1 MLRSWTFWRLFGTFG
16 LLWLASIGLLGAAVM
31 AQVDGYERTRITN
44 SVRVRA
50 VLTRDALRGRMVAGP
65 ALEEAVR
72 SLADDAGAR
81 LTVIDGD
88 GGVLADSDGDAG
100 EMKNHNQRPEV
111 IQARE
116 QGTGSDARTSDT
128 LGKPMLYV
136 AVRADP
142 AAPGG
147 TIVRAALPLVLVEE
161 QVAALHRVIW
171 TAAAGAGL
179 CAVALSFWLARR
191 TVRPLAELTEAA
203 GLIAEGG
210 YGHKV
215 YASGPDELGAL
226 ARTFNHMSARLAQQF
241 AQLEEDR
248 QQLRAILSGMVE
260 GVIALG
266 ADERILFVNERA
278 ARLLEFQAQAAV
290 GRRLWEV
297 VRVRPLQELARRA
310 LANPEPHQEELRWNS
325 PALRSLTVHAAR
337 LATAGG
343 AVLVLH
349 DTTELRRLERMRQD
363 FVANVS
369 HELKTPLSVI
379 KACVETLIDGAAD
392 DPGPRSQFLERIS
405 DQSDRLYAL
414 ILDLLSL
421 ARIESGEEAF
431 DIRAVP
437 LGPTVAECLERHR
450 ARAEAKRQQLVAE
463 PPPDGDGLAAQVD
476 EEALGQILD
485 NLVENAIKYT
495 PEGSRITVR
504 WRADGGQ
511 VRLEVEDNGQGIP
524 EADLPRVF
532 ERFYRVDKAR
542 SREMGGT
549 GLGLAI
555 VKHLAQA
562 MKGGARAASRVG
574 QGTTFIVSLPQAAAA
589 EAHAP

>member
-1 MLRSWTFWRLFGTFG
+1 MLHSWTFWRLFGTFG
-16 LLWLASIGLLGAAVM
+16 LLWLLSVGLLGAVVVTR
-31 AQVDGYERTRITN
+31 VDGFERRRIEN
-44 SVRVRA
+44 SLRARA
-50 VLTRDALRGRMVAGP
+50 VL
-65 ALEEAVR
+65 VR
-72 SLADDAGAR
+72 SALQDHTGSDAELRWHVKRLGDDAGAR
-81 LTVIDGD
+81 VTLIAADGR
-88 GGVLADSDGDAG
+88 VRADSKEDPAGMANLGDRA
-100 EMKNHNQRPEV
+100 EV
-111 IQARE
+111 VQARE
-116 QGTGSDARTSDT
+116 YGLGVITRTGDNLDQ
-128 LGKPMLYV
+128 PMLYV
-136 AVRADP
+136 AIRADGLGP
-142 AAPGG
+142 DVAFL
-147 TIVRAALPLVLVEE
+147 RAAVPADAVEE
-161 QVAALHRVIW
+161 QLVGLHHIVW

-179 CAVALSFWLARR
+179 AAVALSFWLARR

-203 GLIAEGG
+203 GLIAEGA

-215 YASGPDELGAL
+215 YASGPDEIGAL
-226 ARTFNHMSARLAQQF
+226 ARSFNHMSGRLARQF

-266 ADERILFVNERA
+266 ADERVLFVNERA

-297 VRVRPLQELARRA
+297 VRVRPLQDLARRA
-310 LANPEPHQEELRWNS
+310 LAEPAPHEEELRWNG
-325 PALRSLTVHAAR
+325 PAPRSLKVHAAR
-337 LATAGG
+337 LASAGG

-349 DTTELRRLERMRQD
+349 DTTDLRRLERLRQD

-379 KACVETLIDGAAD
+379 KACVETLLDGAAA
-392 DPGPRSQFLERIS
+392 DPEHRGRFLERIG

-421 ARIESGEEAF
+421 ARIEAGEEAF
-431 DIRAVP
+431 ELRAVP
-437 LGPTVAECLERHR
+437 LGPAVAECLERHR
-450 ARAEAKRQQLVAE
+450 ARAEAKRQHLAAE
-463 PPPDGDGLAAQVD
+463 PPAGEAPAAHVD

-495 PEGSRITVR
+495 PEGSRIVVR
-504 WRADGGQ
+504 WRADDGQ
-511 VRLEVEDNGQGIP
+511 VRLEVEDNGPGIP
-524 EADLPRVF
+524 EADLPRIF

-562 MKGGARAASRVG
+562 MKGGVRATSRLG
-574 QGTTFIVSLPQAAAA
+574 HGTTFSVSLPQAP
-589 EAHAP
+589 EIGHG